1 MNNSPLRTT
10 TPVIDIYVKLAQYP
24 ILADAIRLRMREE
37 LFRRGIITQAAFE
50 REVYEHARQSQR
62 REGLEMP
69 YAQEEASVW
78 ELRKERVRQLH
89 TDAYFADNLGS
100 ALLDQLIDEILRN
113 QSGPERFVE
122 LNFNP
127 ELAPW
132 ELLFRQGEMYER
144 LPPVERAHLEHHLEE
159 IKVVL
164 IKRMISDQLPYIG
177 VAKKIFSI
185 GDLRHIYNGRIG
197 GGKIGGKAAGVV
209 LAWKILQH
217 TAPDIGPALHDQVE
231 IPDSYF
237 IGSELIYEFSLLN
250 GLDHYLNQKYR
261 PADEIRSQYPK
272 IVKAYLQGKFP
283 QPIVDRL
290 RDVLAR
296 LRGSPLAVRSSSLL
310 EDNFELS
317 LAGKYSSY
325 FCANQGSD
333 EENLSELM
341 DAIKMVYASTL
352 TPEALLY
359 RRENNLLDYDER
371 MAVLVQRVQGERY
384 GRYFLP
390 TVSGIAFS
398 QTPVRWHPK
407 IKHADGFL
415 RMVWGLG
422 TRAANRVGGDY
433 PRLVA
438 LSHPQLRPETS
449 TAAIRAYSQKLVD
462 VFKLDENTL
471 KTLPVADVLGPDFPH
486 LDIIASVD
494 RGDHLQPISAQ
505 TAVHPDDTFVLTFDA
520 LTRDARFVKLMRTA
534 LMQLQHAYQRPVD
547 IEFALDLNTNPAAPD
562 LQLTILQCRPL
573 SQRMEGDLLVTLP
586 RNIPSAD
593 LLFNSH
599 WLVPDGR
606 VKNVRTVVFLDPQ
619 TYRQK
624 PDAATRNR
632 LGEAIGRLN
641 TLLAETP
648 FIFMGPAHWGDVS
661 HPHGIPVLYRQI
673 NKARALVILA
683 RDQNNVT
690 DLSAIT
696 PFFRDL
702 LEANTALLVITGDP
716 QDTFQREFFTSAPN
730 RLAELAPQDADL
742 AAHLRVIDVPA
753 AADGRT
759 LTICM
764 SGAQNTAVGYLQAN

>member
-462 VFKLDENTL
+462 VFNLDENTL

-486 LDIIASVD
+486 LDVIASVD

-505 TAVHPDDTFVLTFDA
+505 TAVDPDDTFVLTFDA

-619 TYRQK
+619 TYRQQ

-702 LEANTALLVITGDP
+702 LEANTALLVITGGP
-716 QDTFQREFFTSAPN
+716 QDTFQHEFFTSAPN

-742 AAHLRVIDVPA
+742 AAYLRVIDVPA

-764 SGAQNTAVGYLQAN
+764 SGAQNTAVGYLQTN